1 MELLVIGIVVVT
13 LLAVFGLAAAL
24 ISFVVW
30 LVLLPLQLMA
40 ILFKL
45 LGFLIALP
53 FLVIGG
59 LIAIAAVS
67 FGAMFLFLPLMPLI
81 LVGLGLF
88 WLLRRRPPAQP
99 VGQPTT

>member
-1 MELLVIGIVVVT
+1 VELLVIGVVVLA

-40 ILFKL
+40 ILFKF

-53 FLVIGG
+53 FIVIGG
-59 LIAIAAVS
+59 VLAIAAVS
-67 FGAMFLFLPLMPLI
+67 LGAMFLFAPLMPLI
-81 LVGLGLF
+81 LIGVGLF
-88 WLLRRRPPAQP
+88 WLLRRRPSGQA

>member
-1 MELLVIGIVVVT
+1 VELLVIGVVVVA
-13 LLAVFGLAAAL
+13 LLAAFGLAAAL

-67 FGAMFLFLPLMPLI
+67 FGAMFLFLPFMPLI

-88 WLLRRRPPAQP
+88 WLLRRRSPARP

>member
-1 MELLVIGIVVVT
+1 MELLVIGVVVLA

-40 ILFKL
+40 ILFKF

-53 FLVIGG
+53 FIVIGG
-59 LIAIAAVS
+59 VLAIAAVS
-67 FGAMFLFLPLMPLI
+67 LGAMFLFAPLMPLI
-81 LVGLGLF
+81 LIGVGLF
-88 WLLRRRPPAQP
+88 WLLRRRPSRQA
-99 VGQPTT
+99 VGQPTS